1 MEQQPDSD
9 AGKVSGGAL
18 VGRPGRW
25 LSGDEEPAAASF
37 GGDGFGDGQQSRF
50 DEEGDGLFA
59 GQEAFDVL
67 IGLDGAR
74 EAAEEDFALCGKVL
88 RAGQARVGI
97 VEMAGRAEAEELP
110 QPGLGEERE
119 LIHQILTIEQ
129 SSHLLLY

>member
-1 MEQQPDSD
+1 M
-9 AGKVSGGAL
+9 AL
-18 VGRPGRW
+18 AMGSSPGSTRKETAF
-25 LSGDEEPAAASF
+25 S
-37 GGDGFGDGQQSRF
+37 
-50 DEEGDGLFA
+50 A

-88 RAGQARVGI
+88 RAGQAGVGI
-97 VEMAGRAEAEELP
+97 VDVAGRTEAQQLP

-129 SSHLLLY
+129 RSHPPLY